1 MLKYRTFSDSKDLYS
16 IKIITNQLFF
26 NIMNLFK
33 NLKNALTFARL
44 SSNGSSEDKAAI
56 LFRQLLLIK
65 QDKQKAE
72 VVNLLRTEFQ
82 HYLEYTLVRIDDHK
96 SDVELGIKDLKEPV
110 APMQMVN
117 NEPESDFLID
127 ILRSVKPKKE
137 HLSHAVNA

>member
-1 MLKYRTFSDSKDLYS
+1 
-16 IKIITNQLFF
+16 
-26 NIMNLFK
+26 MNLLK
-33 NLKNALTFARL
+33 NLRNALTFARL

-72 VVNLLRTEFQ
+72 VVNILRTELQ
-82 HYLEYTLVRIDDHK
+82 HYLEYTLVRIEDHK

>member
-96 SDVELGIKDLKEPV
+96 SDVELGIKGLKEPV